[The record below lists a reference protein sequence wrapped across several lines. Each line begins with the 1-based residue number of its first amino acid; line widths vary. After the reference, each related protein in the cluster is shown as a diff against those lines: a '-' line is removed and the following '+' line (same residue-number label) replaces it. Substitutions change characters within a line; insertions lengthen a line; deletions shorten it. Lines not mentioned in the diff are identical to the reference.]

1 MLQVISFL
9 CTFGLCIVNSFNVDS
24 ICLCNYLCLCNSFL
38 HLLTDSTNTVIINE
52 NSSDEHMRASLHQLH
67 LVGTELPPGTSVQG
81 SGMHGT
87 SIQTLG
93 MQGSNVPITEIYQH
107 DLPAGMSCVYGVQ
120 PVRSEHGLVQSVGLA
135 RLPSYR
141 PPPDYKTIMS
151 HKLDHLAQHVMQQRS
166 TAAHMTQ
173 DVLAYSQPDIHQ
185 MPLEYV
191 TYYNNGHTY
200 IDRPFYDVVEGGLAY
215 HPTRPVDRTSS
226 LIVYPSGVRRDD
238 RQPYHL
244 GDRISALEHPVYVGL
259 GGELLGYQPSRPVDR
274 SSSLMVYPSLVG
286 RDGVV
291 YSRIENVPDV
301 AAMLQYR
308 QPPPYGRQSTST
320 PDLALQM
327 ANAVSHSTPDLATC
341 HARPQLIMQSRF
353 DQSLENLALDAQ
365 QLQFCQLRSN
375 QSRDNVNSSSGSRA
389 EVNRVTG
396 QREVNRS
403 TGHVE
408 VNRATGQMEVNQP
421 TGEVDVNQPSGLF
434 EANRSAHLPFPDVTK
449 NGAPDS
455 NATGR
460 NAMGVSVDLSRL
472 AMLQHFEKQNR
483 VILQK
488 MAENPSVGRDDY
500 LQQLRL
506 QEAFRNLQ
514 INTTKSEGVKQLPKS
529 VEEAQ
534 RLYTGDNRDFQQK
547 SNGSASPVGR
557 SSVDS
562 EGLGVPSERLTGSQR
577 SDNGKAPV
585 VGSAMMQKAAVNT
598 GNLEIRQLTENAG
611 IMNQRGGGAEMEAEP
626 KGPNDESRQTLE
638 SKLEDG
644 QVFVEFEQVPK
655 KRQKFD
661 CSTALSDVNRDRN
674 RFKDVIPY
682 EDNRVKLKPTKE
694 NPTGYINASHIRVQ
708 VGKQEFSYIAT
719 QGPLANTVIDFWQM
733 IYENN
738 IRVISM
744 LTGVNDPDQRK
755 CAKYW
760 PVRLGTENALKFGDF
775 SVALRYINECWSYV
789 TRGLI
794 VRHDPSRTERLVWH
808 LQYTEWPDRGCP
820 SNPSGFLEYL
830 DELSAIKR
838 QVMMEQNTQKPACVV
853 VHCSAGVGRTGVLV
867 LTEMMKTIM
876 EHNGN
881 VDVPSALKMLRN
893 QRMHMV
899 QTVSQYSFVY
909 KMIKLYFQS
918 SRLI

>member
-1 MLQVISFL
+1 
-9 CTFGLCIVNSFNVDS
+9 
-24 ICLCNYLCLCNSFL
+24 
-38 HLLTDSTNTVIINE
+38 
-52 NSSDEHMRASLHQLH
+52 
-67 LVGTELPPGTSVQG
+67 
-81 SGMHGT
+81 MHGT
-87 SIQTLG
+87 SIQTIT
-93 MQGSNVPITEIYQH
+93 MQGSSLPITEIYQH
-107 DLPAGMSCVYGVQ
+107 DLPAGVSHVYGVQ
-120 PVRSEHGLVQSVGLA
+120 PVRSEHGGLAQPVGLA

-151 HKLDHLAQHVMQQRS
+151 QKLDHLAQQAMLQRS
-166 TAAHMTQ
+166 TTAHLTQ
-173 DVLAYSQPDIHQ
+173 DALAYSQPDIHQ

-200 IDRPFYDVVEGGLAY
+200 LDRPFYGVVEGGLAY
-215 HPTRPVDRTSS
+215 HPVRPVDRTSS

-238 RQPYHL
+238 RPPYHPA
-244 GDRISALEHPVYVGL
+244 DRISALEHPVYLGN

-301 AAMLQYR
+301 AAMLQYH

-341 HARPQLIMQSRF
+341 HARPHLVMQSRF
-353 DQSLENLALDAQ
+353 DQSLENLALDAHH
-365 QLQFCQLRSN
+365 LQFCQLRSN
-375 QSRDNVNSSSGSRA
+375 QSKDNIDLSSGSRA

-396 QREVNRS
+396 QREVNQS

-408 VNRATGQMEVNQP
+408 VNQL
-421 TGEVDVNQPSGLF
+421 TGEVDVNQPAGLF
-434 EANRSAHLPFPDVTK
+434 EASRSTHLPFPDVTK
-449 NGAPDS
+449 NGTADPS
-455 NATGR
+455 AAGR
-460 NAMGVSVDLSRL
+460 NPVGGVSIDLSRL

-483 VILQK
+483 VMLQK
-488 MAENPSVGRDDY
+488 MAENPSVARDDY

-514 INTTKSEGVKQLPKS
+514 INTNKSEGVKQLPKS
-529 VEEAQ
+529 ADEAQ
-534 RLYTGDNRDFQQK
+534 RLGAGDVRDFQQR

-557 SSVDS
+557 SSDRS
-562 EGLGVPSERLTGSQR
+562 EGLGVPSERRTGSQR
-577 SDNGKAPV
+577 SDVDRAPSSV
-585 VGSAMMQKAAVNT
+585 SSAGLEPAMQKKAALSA
-598 GNLEIRQLTENAG
+598 GNLESRQLTENAG
-611 IMNQRGGGAEMEAEP
+611 MLNERGGRGGATETEAAP
-626 KGPNDESRQTLE
+626 PRGPSDESRQTME

-655 KRQKFD
+655 KRLKFD
-661 CSTALSDVNRDRN
+661 CATALSEVNRERN

-694 NPTGYINASHIRVQ
+694 NPTGYINASHIRVP

-719 QGPLANTVIDFWQM
+719 QGPLPTTVVDFWQM

-744 LTGVNDPDQRK
+744 LTGVNDPDQHK

-775 SVALRYINECWSYV
+775 SIALRYINECWSYV

-820 SNPSGFLEYL
+820 SNPAGFLEYL

-838 QVMMEQNTQKPACVV
+838 QVMLEQNTQKPACVV